1 MADERADFVVG
12 SAVGSWPL
20 SRLHTRRVVRRAAYH
35 AQRTAAIRRLSSAD
49 RDDLRQDI
57 ALDILTRLSA
67 FDPSRSSFETFV
79 ELVATRAAQ
88 SHGER
93 AARARRAVQMTPIEL
108 IDPENSGEAFF
119 MGDAGASAG
128 ACEQRL
134 ALKSLVRNIPEVL
147 PLLLTVIRS
156 PSDSASDL
164 PPEQA
169 SRSTAWRRK
178 RDLRCLLLLHG
189 VERPP

>member
-1 MADERADFVVG
+1 MACERADFVVG
-12 SAVGSWPL
+12 NAVGSWPL
-20 SRLHTRRVVRRAAYH
+20 SRLHTRRVMRRAAYH

-79 ELVATRAAQ
+79 ELVATRAAH

-93 AARARRAVQMTPIEL
+93 AVRARRALQMAQ

-119 MGDAGASAG
+119 MSDAGASAG